1 MKVKLKIRQKILI
14 YILSLFTVLYLF
26 SLGYIVYKSRE
37 TIIKETKQN
46 SVLVAQNAAG
56 NIRHF
61 FEKNLTITR
70 TLSKAFTV
78 YRELPPKQWQDL
90 FLKMYMP
97 VIKANPNVY
106 IVWDS
111 WEYYGFVPGYTKGY
125 GRILQSVVREG
136 SKFTISVE
144 ERSMDGDPER
154 YGNFKQNNVDAIWEP
169 YPDQVQEDIREP
181 RLMTTIASPI
191 QIEGKFMGLIG
202 LDVEL
207 TYLQELV
214 KSIKLPEGGYAFL
227 LSSDGVIA
235 GHPDGS
241 LIFKN
246 VSEILPDE
254 VGLHN
259 ILQRVQKGENFE
271 FSRYNGK
278 DEHLMLFTPIRLDGV
293 HSVWSLVISI
303 PKGMLMS
310 EANRTLLI
318 SLGVGILG
326 LILIYIVLVFVS
338 DGLTRPI
345 VKITGSLKRMA
356 AGEISG
362 NLTLDINSG
371 DEIEEMSKAL
381 NTTIEGL
388 NQKTAFALDI
398 GQGKLASQLEMLG
411 ENDILGKSLLDMRD
425 SLQHAN
431 AEEEKRKVEDSKR
444 AWANEGFALFS
455 DILRQNSNSID
466 NLADEVVRNLVKY
479 FSVNQA
485 GMFIINDDDK
495 NDVFF
500 QYMAAYA
507 WDRKKYVTKRIELGE
522 GLVGAC
528 AMEKETIQL
537 TEIPEDYVFITSG
550 LGKATPRYVILV
562 PLKHE
567 DTVVGVL
574 ELASFSVM
582 ASHEVELLEK
592 VGESIASSIL
602 SVKINTK
609 TRMLLEQSQQQ
620 AEEMKA
626 QEEEMRQNM
635 EELLA
640 TQEEMGRKAEE
651 QKRKEDDLINT
662 YEAKIED
669 LKNQIIQLKSKG
681 V

>member
-56 NIRHF
+56 DIRHF
-61 FEKNLTITR
+61 FEKNFTITR

-78 YRELPPKQWQDL
+78 YQELPPKQWQDL
-90 FLKMYMP
+90 FIKMYLP
-97 VIKANPNVY
+97 VIKDNPTVY
-106 IVWDS
+106 IIWDS
-111 WEYYGFVPGYTKGY
+111 WEYYGFVPGYAKEY
-125 GRILQSVVREG
+125 GRLLQSVVREG
-136 SKFTISVE
+136 SSFNISIE
-144 ERSMDGDPER
+144 ERSMSGDPER
-154 YGNFKQNNVDAIWEP
+154 YGKFKQQNVDDIWEP
-169 YPDQVQEDIREP
+169 YLDEVQSEIREA

-191 QIEGKFMGLIG
+191 QINGKYMGLIG
-202 LDVEL
+202 VDVEL
-207 TYLQELV
+207 TLMQDLV
-214 KSIKLPEGGYAFL
+214 KSVNLPEGGYAFL
-227 LSSDGVIA
+227 LSNDGIIA
-235 GHPDGS
+235 GHPDKS

-246 VSEILPDE
+246 ITDVFPD
-254 VGLHN
+254 GIDSHN
-259 ILQRVQKGENFE
+259 ILQRIKKGENFE
-271 FSRYNGK
+271 FNRFDGK
-278 DEHLMLFTPIRLDGV
+278 DEHLMLFTPISMDGV
-293 HSVWSLVISI
+293 NTVWSLVISI
-303 PKGMLMS
+303 PKGMLMA

-318 SLGVGILG
+318 SLGVGLLG
-326 LILIYIVLVFVS
+326 LILIYIVLVFIS

-388 NQKTAFALDI
+388 NQKAAFSLDI

-411 ENDILGKSLLDMRD
+411 ENDILGKSLLEMRD

-479 FSVNQA
+479 FKVNQA

-495 NDVFF
+495 NDIFF

-582 ASHEVELLEK
+582 ETHEVELLEK

-651 QKRKEDDLINT
+651 QKRKEDDLIKT
-662 YEAKIED
+662 YETKIED
-669 LKNQIIQLKSKG
+669 LNNQIIQLKSKG
-681 V
+681 I

>member
-1 MKVKLKIRQKILI
+1 
-14 YILSLFTVLYLF
+14 
-26 SLGYIVYKSRE
+26 IVYKSRE

-56 NIRHF
+56 DIRHF
-61 FEKNLTITR
+61 FEKNFTITR

-78 YRELPPKQWQDL
+78 YQELPPKQWQDL
-90 FLKMYMP
+90 FIKMYLP
-97 VIKANPNVY
+97 VIKDNPTVY
-106 IVWDS
+106 IIWDS
-111 WEYYGFVPGYTKGY
+111 WEYYGFVPGYAKEY
-125 GRILQSVVREG
+125 GRLLQSVVREG
-136 SKFTISVE
+136 SSFNISIE
-144 ERSMDGDPER
+144 ERSMSGDPER
-154 YGNFKQNNVDAIWEP
+154 YGKFKQQNVDDIWEP
-169 YPDQVQEDIREP
+169 YLDEVQSEIREA

-191 QIEGKFMGLIG
+191 QINGKYMGLIG
-202 LDVEL
+202 VDVEL
-207 TYLQELV
+207 TLMQDLV
-214 KSIKLPEGGYAFL
+214 KSVNLPEGGYAFL
-227 LSSDGVIA
+227 LSNDGIIA
-235 GHPDGS
+235 GHPDKS

-246 VSEILPDE
+246 ITDVFPD
-254 VGLHN
+254 GIDSHN
-259 ILQRVQKGENFE
+259 ILQRIKKGENFE
-271 FSRYNGK
+271 FNRFDGK
-278 DEHLMLFTPIRLDGV
+278 DEHLMLFTPISMDGV
-293 HSVWSLVISI
+293 NTVWSLVISI
-303 PKGMLMS
+303 PKGMLMA

-318 SLGVGILG
+318 SLGVGLLG
-326 LILIYIVLVFVS
+326 LILIYIVLVFIS

-388 NQKTAFALDI
+388 NQKAAFSLDI

-411 ENDILGKSLLDMRD
+411 EN
-425 SLQHAN
+425 
-431 AEEEKRKVEDSKR
+431 
-444 AWANEGFALFS
+444 
-455 DILRQNSNSID
+455 SID

-479 FSVNQA
+479 FKVNQA

-495 NDVFF
+495 NDIFF

-582 ASHEVELLEK
+582 ETHEVELLEK

-651 QKRKEDDLINT
+651 QKRKEDDLIKT
-662 YEAKIED
+662 YETKIED
-669 LKNQIIQLKSKG
+669 LNNQIIQLKSKG
-681 V
+681 I